1 MLIKDVLFLRRY
13 TMTTE
18 RASFCSIRACVF
30 TLALILVG
38 CASTPPPVT
47 ATPQAVHIKKQT
59 FTTTRDADLTRFE
72 QNTATTFRI
81 DVVKNGEDKGHGT
94 GTVISTDGH
103 LLTAYHVV
111 NEEKAVF
118 QIVID
123 DVGKS
128 TPTIYPV
135 KVIAFDKNDDIA
147 VVKIE
152 RRFAATVV
160 LEDVR
165 NVRPGDRV
173 YNIGYPYKLGVMIGR
188 GYITKMHY
196 TLRRTD
202 GSDLSDVTLLD
213 IPDGSGT
220 SGSGVFVDTSGRLIG
235 VMRVMFW
242 MSSGNEPPLIAKA
255 ITPVDHII
263 PFLDKNHIPYVL
275 SDAQ

>member
-1 MLIKDVLFLRRY
+1 
-13 TMTTE
+13 MTTK
-18 RASFCSIRACVF
+18 RVPFRSIRACVF

-38 CASTPPPVT
+38 CASTPPP
-47 ATPQAVHIKKQT
+47 PPVHAASQSVHVKKQT
-59 FTTTRDADLTRFE
+59 FTTTRDADLARFE
-72 QNTATTFRI
+72 QNNAVTFRI

-111 NEEKAVF
+111 SEEKAVF

-160 LEDVR
+160 LEDAR
-165 NVRPGDRV
+165 NVRPGDRM

-202 GSDLSDVTLLD
+202 GSDLNDVTLLD
-213 IPDGSGT
+213 IPDGGGT
-220 SGSGVFVDTSGRLIG
+220 SGSGVFADASGRLIG

-242 MSSGNEPPLIAKA
+242 MSSGNEPPLIVKA
-255 ITPVDHII
+255 ITPVDHVIT
-263 PFLDKNHIPYVL
+263 FLDKNHIAYVL
-275 SDAQ
+275 SDAP